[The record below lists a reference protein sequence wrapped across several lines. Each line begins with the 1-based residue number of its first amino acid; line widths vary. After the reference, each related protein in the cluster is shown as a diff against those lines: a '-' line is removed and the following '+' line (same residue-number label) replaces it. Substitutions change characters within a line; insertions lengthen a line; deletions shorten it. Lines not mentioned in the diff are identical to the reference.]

1 MRSSLIRGGV
11 ASFAG
16 VFAVGFLATV
26 PSVSTASSEVAVTK
40 RDEQVTLLETVED
53 GDDDDLLLDR
63 VRLVAS
69 RDSLSR
75 AGASRVTRSSRPS
88 RETRASRASR
98 ASRDKTNSK
107 RTPVSRDRDRS
118 RGDKT
123 RDWTLDGGDRT
134 RDRTPNSTND
144 RSRHDTRWGRN

>member
-1 MRSSLIRGGV
+1 MRSTLIRGGV

-75 AGASRVTRSSRPS
+75 ASVSRVSRASRPS

-98 ASRDKTNSK
+98 PSRDKTNS
-107 RTPVSRDRDRS
+107 RTTRVSRDRDRS
-118 RGDKT
+118 RGDLT
-123 RDWTLDGGDRT
+123 RDWTRDGGDRT
-134 RDRTPNSTND
+134 LDRTADSTND
-144 RSRHDTRWGRN
+144 RSRHDTRGRR